1 MNAGHPLVVNLNK
14 LRKQEDKKLA
24 SLIARQM
31 LDNVLAQSGI
41 PYDVREGTER
51 QYEVLE
57 KYVEL
62 LTKDEVPALE
72 QTIELEGDSLKQARK
87 ET

>member
-1 MNAGHPLVVNLNK
+1 MNAGHPLIVNLNK
-14 LRKQEDKKLA
+14 LRKTNDKKLA
-24 SLIARQM
+24 SLVARQM

-51 QYEVLE
+51 QYDVLE

-62 LTKDEVPALE
+62 LTRDEVPALE
-72 QTIELEGDSLKQARK
+72 QNN
-87 ET
+87 

>member
-1 MNAGHPLVVNLNK
+1 LNAGHPLVLNLNK
-14 LRKQEDKKLA
+14 LRKTDDKKLA

-62 LTKDEVPALE
+62 LTRDEVPALE
-72 QTIELEGDSLKQARK
+72 QNVES
-87 ET
+87 

>member
-1 MNAGHPLVVNLNK
+1 LNAGHPLVVNLNK
-14 LRKQEDKKLA
+14 LRKTDDKKLA

-72 QTIELEGDSLKQARK
+72 QTIELEGNALK
-87 ET
+87 

>member
-1 MNAGHPLVVNLNK
+1 MNK

>member
-1 MNAGHPLVVNLNK
+1 LNAGHPLVVNLNK

-72 QTIELEGDSLKQARK
+72 QTIELDGDSLKQARK

>member
-1 MNAGHPLVVNLNK
+1 LNAGHPLVVNLNK

-62 LTKDEVPALE
+62 LTRDEVPALE
-72 QTIELEGDSLKQARK
+72 QTIELDGDSLKQARK

>member
-1 MNAGHPLVVNLNK
+1 LNAGHPLVVNLNK